1 MHGDQPAGHAEPRVP
16 EKSNQPANADHR
28 KTGLDDPR
36 AVDILTTEHWSLIS
50 SRTLGYQE
58 MFGRATVFVSI
69 LSGFVV
75 ALAFLAQA
83 THFGRATLT
92 FALLLLSVALFIGIT
107 TFVRSVAINFED
119 ALWVA
124 GMDLLRRAYVKI
136 VPETAPFFVTG
147 NQGEIEQRSLA
158 HGAPQSLTN
167 LADSLTT
174 TSSVV
179 ATLNSVLAG
188 SLAAALVAFFNA
200 GPIGAASIGAI
211 VSIVSGFLHVR
222 YAARYRRTHVPSTR

>member
-1 MHGDQPAGHAEPRVP
+1 MHGDQPAGHAEPR
-16 EKSNQPANADHR
+16 
-28 KTGLDDPR
+28 
-36 AVDILTTEHWSLIS
+36 
-50 SRTLGYQE
+50 
-58 MFGRATVFVSI
+58 
-69 LSGFVV
+69 
-75 ALAFLAQA
+75 
-83 THFGRATLT
+83 
-92 FALLLLSVALFIGIT
+92 
-107 TFVRSVAINFED
+107 VRSVAINFED

-147 NQGEIEQRSLA
+147 HQAEIEQRSLA

-222 YAARYRRTHVPSTR
+222 YAARYRRKHVPSTR